1 MKIIKT
7 EKAPAA
13 IGPYSQGVKS
23 NGFIFTSG
31 QIAINPNT
39 GELVNENFRVEAIQV
54 FKNLESVLSEGGE
67 GFESIVKM
75 NIYLADLSNF
85 DVLNQIMSSIFNFKK
100 LPSRST
106 VEVSRLPKD
115 VNIEVDVIA
124 EIRK

>member
-39 GELVNENFRVEAIQV
+39 GELVNENFRAEAIQV
-54 FKNLESVLSEGGE
+54 FKNLESVLAEGGE

>member
-1 MKIIKT
+1 MEIIKT

-54 FKNLESVLSEGGE
+54 FKNLESVLAEGGE
-67 GFESIVKM
+67 GLESIVKM
-75 NIYLADLSNF
+75 NIYLADLSDF
-85 DVLNQIMSSIFNFKK
+85 DVLNQIMSSIFNFKN

>member
-1 MKIIKT
+1 MEIIKT

-39 GELVNENFRVEAIQV
+39 GELVNENFRAEAIQV
-54 FKNLESVLSEGGE
+54 FKNLESVLAEGGE

-85 DVLNQIMSSIFNFKK
+85 DILNQIMSSIFNFKK

-106 VEVSRLPKD
+106 VAVSRLPKD
-115 VNIEVDVIA
+115 VSIEIDVVA

>member
-39 GELVNENFRVEAIQV
+39 GELVNENFRAEAIQV
-54 FKNLESVLSEGGE
+54 FKNLESVLAEGGE
-67 GFESIVKM
+67 GLESIVKM
-75 NIYLADLSNF
+75 NIYLADLSDF
-85 DVLNQIMSSIFNFKK
+85 DVLNQIMSSIFNFKN

>member
-54 FKNLESVLSEGGE
+54 FKNLESVLAEGGE
-67 GFESIVKM
+67 GLESIVKM
-75 NIYLADLSNF
+75 NIYLADLSDF
-85 DVLNQIMSSIFNFKK
+85 DVLNQIMSSIFNFKN